1 MKKTYI
7 AMMPNKIGAFLKAS
21 ECLSGL
27 GINITRIS
35 YNKAVDS
42 HTLFMD
48 VHGTA
53 EQLEKAD
60 EELKEL
66 GYLDYEGHEKSVVL
80 LEFTLKDQPGNV
92 TELLRLIND
101 CGLNIS
107 YISTQH
113 HNGALRNIR
122 IGLMIHNEQ
131 QLDEF
136 LHKAEL
142 LCPVR
147 VLEYNHSEKVYD
159 NSIFYR
165 SFVSGLMETGEL
177 PEENRDELLVMSNRI
192 MQMKDETGQ
201 SPYRTFESISRFAEL
216 LAEARGAAFQ
226 PRITEHRLAGNTVL
240 TLIEPP
246 CGSNTMILRSLD
258 EVLFIDC
265 GYALYRQEM
274 LRLLRKIL
282 PDFDHMKKRIFL
294 THADLDHCGL
304 LDLFDEVIATQR
316 TKHCIELEYEGKD
329 GYREKLP
336 EHKPYIRICKA
347 LTHYRPCDPAKFTTP
362 WKYFETLDGLL
373 NQVGFFD
380 CGEMHFEVYEGKG
393 GHVPGETILIDYEHR
408 VAFTGDVYFNVHAV
422 TKEQAEYN
430 RYAPVLLSSVDS
442 DPKLCAA
449 ERQAIMNRLGLGDW
463 QVFGSHGMKKEYDLQ
478 LHQN

>member
-48 VHGTA
+48 VDGTA
-53 EQLEKAD
+53 EQLEQAD
-60 EELKEL
+60 EELKQL

-80 LEFTLKDQPGNV
+80 LEFTLKDRPGMV

-113 HNGALRNIR
+113 HRGTLRNIR
-122 IGLMIHNEQ
+122 IGLMIRTEQ

-142 LCPVR
+142 LCPVH
-147 VLEYNHSEKVYD
+147 VLEYNHSEKIYD

-165 SFVSGLMETGEL
+165 SFVSGLMETGAL
-177 PEENRDELLVMSNRI
+177 PEDKRDELLVMSNRI

-226 PRITEHRLAGNTVL
+226 PRITEHRLAEHSTL

-258 EVLFIDC
+258 EVLFVDC
-265 GYALYRQEM
+265 GYALYREEM
-274 LRLLRKIL
+274 LRLLRKLL

-304 LDLFDEVIATQR
+304 LDLFDEVIATER
-316 TKHCIELEYEGKD
+316 TKHCIELEYEGRD
-329 GYREKLP
+329 GCREQLP

-347 LTHYRPCDPAKFTTP
+347 LTHYQPCDPAKIITP
-362 WKYFETLDGLL
+362 WKHFDTLEGLL
-373 NQVGFFD
+373 TQVGFFD
-380 CGEMHFEVYEGKG
+380 FGEMHFEVYEGKG

-408 VAFTGDVYFNVHAV
+408 IAFTGDVYFNVHAV

-430 RYAPVLLSSVDS
+430 RYAPVLMSSVDT

-449 ERQAIMNRLGLGDW
+449 ERQAIMNRLGMGDW
-463 QVFGSHGMKKEYDLQ
+463 QIFGSHGMKKEYNLQ
-478 LHQN
+478 LQND